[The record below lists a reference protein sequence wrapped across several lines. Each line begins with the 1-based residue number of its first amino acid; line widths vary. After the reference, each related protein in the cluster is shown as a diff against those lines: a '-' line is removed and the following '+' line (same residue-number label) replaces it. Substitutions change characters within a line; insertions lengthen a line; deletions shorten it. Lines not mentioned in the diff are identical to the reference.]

1 MKQSSLGLSN
11 TVKRTRKRE
20 FLDAMELVVPW
31 AELVALIEPYA
42 PESGR
47 RGQQPFAVQT
57 LLRIHFMQQ
66 WFKLSDPA
74 MEEALHDVPAFR
86 DFAGLSRWDEHIPS
100 ESSILR
106 FSRPLKNWFSSESGA
121 LISKTRAAQTR
132 LRSDCNGPSGRFA
145 GPPAHFGRTYP
156 WAHA

>member
-11 TVKRTRKRE
+11 TTKRTRKRE

-31 AELVALIEPYA
+31 AELVSLIEPYA

-86 DFAGLSRWDEHIPS
+86 DFAGLSHWDAQIPS

-106 FSRPLKNWFSSESGA
+106 FRHMLERHKLADQILATIKATLNKPSKFPARTRKTPFFGFCGLLRRPF
-121 LISKTRAAQTR
+121 
-132 LRSDCNGPSGRFA
+132 GPFA
-145 GPPAHFGRTYP
+145 GP
-156 WAHA
+156 

>member
-31 AELVALIEPYA
+31 AELVALIAPYA

-86 DFAGLSRWDEHIPS
+86 DFAGLSHWDECIPS
-100 ESSILR
+100 
-106 FSRPLKNWFSSESGA
+106 
-121 LISKTRAAQTR
+121 
-132 LRSDCNGPSGRFA
+132 
-145 GPPAHFGRTYP
+145 
-156 WAHA
+156 

>member
-31 AELVALIEPYA
+31 AELVALIQPHA
-42 PESGR
+42 PEGGR

-74 MEEALHDVPAFR
+74 MEEALHDVPAAQLLDR
-86 DFAGLSRWDEHIPS
+86 QAS
-100 ESSILR
+100 LR
-106 FSRPLKNWFSSESGA
+106 LTQEPDDLFFGKA
-121 LISKTRAAQTR
+121 LLHVQS
-132 LRSDCNGPSGRFA
+132 P
-145 GPPAHFGRTYP
+145 
-156 WAHA
+156 

>member
-11 TVKRTRKRE
+11 AVERTRKRE

-31 AELVALIEPYA
+31 AERVSLIEPYA

-57 LLRIHFMQQ
+57 LLRIHFMQP

-86 DFAGLSRWDEHIPS
+86 DFAGLSRWDEQIPS

-106 FSRPLKNWFSSESGA
+106 FGKPQVRGICWSATSWPIRSWPPSMRFCKPRGCSSRQA
-121 LISKTRAAQTR
+121 
-132 LRSDCNGPSGRFA
+132 PSWMPR
-145 GPPAHFGRTYP
+145 
-156 WAHA
+156 

>member
-1 MKQSSLGLSN
+1 MKQSSLGLNN
-11 TVKRTRKRE
+11 TTKRTRKRE

-31 AELVALIEPYA
+31 TELVSLIEPYA

-86 DFAGLSRWDEHIPS
+86 DFAGLSQWDEQIPG
-100 ESSILR
+100 ESMILR
-106 FSRPLKNWFSSESGA
+106 FRHLQERHKLADQTLATVNALLQARGLAPLWMQ
-121 LISKTRAAQTR
+121 R
-132 LRSDCNGPSGRFA
+132 
-145 GPPAHFGRTYP
+145 
-156 WAHA
+156 

>member
-1 MKQSSLGLSN
+1 MCFEQARSPDNTRMKQSSLGLSH
-11 TVKRTRKRE
+11 TTKRTRKRE

-31 AELVALIEPYA
+31 TELVSLIEPYA
-42 PESGR
+42 PESGC

-86 DFAGLSRWDEHIPS
+86 DFAGLSHWDEHIPAYMGANS
-100 ESSILR
+100 LPV
-106 FSRPLKNWFSSESGA
+106 SRP
-121 LISKTRAAQTR
+121 
-132 LRSDCNGPSGRFA
+132 GR
-145 GPPAHFGRTYP
+145 R
-156 WAHA
+156 